1 MYKIIIFIIMTCI
14 LLIPGTQVCAES
26 PARLVKE
33 GNTAYLAGEYD
44 EALSAYEEASVEA
57 PEAPQ
62 IYFNKGASLYQKGD
76 YSGAAEAFEKAAL
89 KSKDIRLEAASKFNL
104 GNCAYREAERQQDSD
119 LNKAL
124 EACGKS
130 IQHYQEA
137 LELDPDFTEAAE
149 NIEVV
154 RLVMKTILDE
164 INKQKEAQKQQQE
177 AMQKTAEQLKELI
190 EKQQNA
196 LNRNHQLEDERSQ
209 KGHSPELSDKI
220 QDLARDQRDLKEET
234 EELAKNMPKPAGQ
247 NTSPAEIP
255 AEKHLENAAKEQQAA
270 TGNLERQNTSEAG
283 NNQEKAIEELEKALS
298 SLGEKQ
304 KCEGQ
309 KQEQQQ
315 QEGDQQEQQ
324 QQSSPTDEPS
334 QCEENQDGMAQMSD
348 DAHDILDEEKE
359 NKKQRRAQSAGGHR
373 DVDRDW

>member
-1 MYKIIIFIIMTCI
+1 MYKIIIFIIMNGI
-14 LLIPGTQVCAES
+14 LLIPVTQACADS

-33 GNTAYLAGEYD
+33 GNSAYLAGEYD

-196 LNRNHQLEDERSQ
+196 LNRNHQLEDERTK
-209 KGHSPELSDKI
+209 KGQSPELSDKI

-247 NTSPAEIP
+247 NTSPAENP

-270 TGNLERQNTSEAG
+270 SGNLEQQNTLEAG

-315 QEGDQQEQQ
+315 QERDQQEQQ

-359 NKKQRRAQSAGGHR
+359 NKKQRRMQSTGGHR